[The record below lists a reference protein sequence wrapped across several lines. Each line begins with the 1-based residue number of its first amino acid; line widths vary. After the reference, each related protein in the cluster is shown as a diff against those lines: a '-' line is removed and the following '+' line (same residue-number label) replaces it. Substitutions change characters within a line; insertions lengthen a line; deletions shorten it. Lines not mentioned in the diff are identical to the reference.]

1 MTSFSKWDLT
11 KEITA
16 WKVSNYRVF
25 SGPYF
30 ATFGLYQ
37 SGTTGSIIQ
46 KLTRIQADYAECL
59 SRKFVFGA
67 FYTFK

>member
-1 MTSFSKWDLT
+1 MTSFSKWGLT
-11 KEITA
+11 KEITL